1 LPTGYVPDATDKT
14 LLTFKSTRIL
24 RTGNSKF
31 DVIGDLTLTRV
42 ERTVTAEPTEG
53 YAGPEYGDPVIHA
66 GSREIKFQFSTLS
79 AAFLPGPLTPA
90 MLQNKG
96 AQEIVGAA
104 GCKIS
109 QSPNR
114 DKSVSCKLPT
124 YSRLQTEQ

>member
-96 AQEIVGAA
+96 AQELRNLTI
-104 GCKIS
+104 
-109 QSPNR
+109 
-114 DKSVSCKLPT
+114 
-124 YSRLQTEQ
+124 TEPR